1 MKKKVDIEEAIKNI
15 RYDLKAEVILADL
28 MSNGLESDD
37 FVVIPNGTFKRRYS
51 RDIAYVTPMKLQNG
65 QVPAGIYVNRD
76 AIYDT
81 LPEGLFHEKTETS
94 EPKSASKGS
103 KKLKAEEK
111 AARNF
116 FLPFENELFSQKINL
131 ELEERKILLSF
142 SENLFDDLNSD
153 FWNFDP
159 STNRNYLSRMAKFLH
174 FSHKITGN
182 ISLTEKCLSAILNE
196 TVDAVLVDSRTNI
209 KEDWKEGEKTGCK
222 LGHASLGVDF
232 VCGESFYA
240 NSHFLHFTIGPLKN
254 TRITDYLENETVS
267 TFLKCFAGYFV
278 PAEMEV
284 VSTVIV
290 EPGNYDFMLDNSG
303 DNSVLGYTTILK

>member
-28 MSNGLESDD
+28 ISNGLESDD
-37 FVVIPNGTFKRRYS
+37 FVVIPKGTFKRRYS

-81 LPEGLFHEKTETS
+81 LPEGLFHEKTETG

-111 AARNF
+111 ATRNF

-159 STNRNYLSRMAKFLH
+159 LTNRDYLSRIAKFLH
-174 FSHKITGN
+174 FSHKIAGN
-182 ISLTEKCLSAILNE
+182 LSLTGKCLSAILNE
-196 TVDAVLVDSRTNI
+196 TVDATLVESRTTI
-209 KEDWKEGEKTGCK
+209 KENRNKGEISGCT
-222 LGHASLGVDF
+222 LGNKSLGVDF
-232 VCGESFYA
+232 VCGESF
-240 NSHFLHFTIGPLKN
+240 NTNNQFLQFTIGPLKN
-254 TRITDYLENETVS
+254 TRITDYLENGTVS
-267 TFLKCFAGYFV
+267 TFLK
-278 PAEMEV
+278 
-284 VSTVIV
+284 
-290 EPGNYDFMLDNSG
+290 
-303 DNSVLGYTTILK
+303 